1 MQLSLFTVTILASL
15 VGARDFTLYEHA
27 NYKGATHRETRNDDD
42 ACWNMNG
49 KGDKASSVKGKWC
62 TTFYRERDCKGDQWE
77 NEGDA
82 PTVPSFLND
91 HIWSFRNKCRCNI
104 AEREKCIT
112 ICMVAC
118 GLHQV
123 GSASCAGACRPRCY
137 KSNNCPI

>member
-1 MQLSLFTVTILASL
+1 MRILQ
-15 VGARDFTLYEHA
+15 LYEEAICLH
-27 NYKGATHRETRNDDD
+27 N
-42 ACWNMNG
+42 
-49 KGDKASSVKGKWC
+49 S
-62 TTFYRERDCKGDQWE
+62 RERDCKGDQWE

-123 GSASCAGACRPRCY
+123 GSASCAGACSKFYYLIPVLIY
-137 KSNNCPI
+137 PKAKSL